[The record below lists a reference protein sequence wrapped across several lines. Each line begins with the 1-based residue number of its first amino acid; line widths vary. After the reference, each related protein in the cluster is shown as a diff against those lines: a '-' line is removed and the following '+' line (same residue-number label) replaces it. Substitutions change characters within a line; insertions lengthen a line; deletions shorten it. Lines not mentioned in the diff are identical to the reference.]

1 MLQELDIESYAV
13 VEKLRVRFH
22 AGLNLLTGETG
33 SGKSIVVDSLA
44 LLFGARAGAD
54 VVRAGAKRARVSGV
68 FDLPAGAEF
77 RAWLEERGFDVD
89 DELIVERQ
97 VLASGKSRAYVNG
110 SPTTLAT
117 LKELAASLGDI
128 HGQHDQ
134 QTLFSARTQL
144 EMLDGFAKTVEPSRK
159 VRDAHRAYRQL
170 ASRIKELK
178 SDEQERLRKLDLL
191 RYQAGEIS
199 QAALLAGE
207 DSELQNERSRLMN
220 LSQLQQS
227 CAIAYEALYEGSTSA
242 SVQLKAAASALTSV
256 STLDKFFEELTASL
270 ESSRAMVDDA
280 AFELSGYLDK
290 LEAQPERQE
299 QIEQRLALIEKLR
312 RKYGPTLDDVVR
324 YGEEVT
330 RELDAIE
337 SADATLA
344 ELETQLQ
351 SASDSYLKLAG
362 ALSKKR
368 KDAAKK
374 LEVRVKKELA
384 ALAMERAHFEVGF
397 EPLEDW
403 SADGLDRIVYLFSA
417 NPGQPPR
424 PLSQVASGGELS
436 RVALALKTCLVGT
449 DGGNGP
455 LRSLVFDEVDSGVG
469 GRVAESIGKRLKQL
483 SNNNQ
488 VLCVTHLPQI
498 AAFADAHF
506 YVTKTEKKKQTFASI
521 VELSDDQRIDE
532 LARMLS
538 GAEITEAAIANAR
551 QLIATK

>member
-1 MLQELDIESYAV
+1 MLHELDIESYAV

-54 VVRAGAKRARVSGV
+54 VVRAGARRARVSGV
-68 FDLPAGAEF
+68 FDVPGGTEL
-77 RAWLEERGFDVD
+77 RSWLDERGFDAD

-97 VLASGKSRAYVNG
+97 VLTSGKSRAYING

-144 EMLDGFAKTVEPSRK
+144 DMLDGFAKTVGRAREVK
-159 VRDAHRAYRQL
+159 DAYRVYRQL
-170 ASRIKELK
+170 DSRIQELK
-178 SDEQERLRKLDLL
+178 ASEQELLRKLDLL
-191 RYQAGEIS
+191 RFQAAEIS
-199 QAALLAGE
+199 QAQLVAGE
-207 DSELQNERSRLMN
+207 EAELQAERNRLLN

-227 CAIAYEALYEGSTSA
+227 CTAAYEALYEGSASA
-242 SVQLKAAASALTSV
+242 SVQLKAAAGALTSV
-256 STLDKFFEELTASL
+256 ASFDKIFEELTASL
-270 ESSRAMVDDA
+270 ESSRATVDDA

-299 QIEQRLALIEKLR
+299 QIEERLALIEKLK
-312 RKYGPTLDDVVR
+312 RKYGATLEDVVT
-324 YGEEVT
+324 YGKEAA
-330 RELDAIE
+330 RELDEIE
-337 SADATLA
+337 SGEAALE
-344 ELETQLQ
+344 ELEKQRHE
-351 SASDSYLKLAG
+351 ASDKYLSLAG

-368 KDAAKK
+368 KVAGKK
-374 LEVRVKKELA
+374 LEANVKKELA
-384 ALAMERAHFEVGF
+384 ALAMERARFEVGF

-403 SADGLDRIVYLFSA
+403 TSDGLERIVYLFSA

-469 GRVAESIGKRLKQL
+469 GRVAEAIGKRLKNL
-483 SNNNQ
+483 SVKNQ

-498 AAFADAHF
+498 AGFADAHF
-506 YVTKTEKKKQTFASI
+506 YVTKIENKKQTFAS
-521 VELSDDQRIDE
+521 VAELSDEQRIEE

-538 GAEITEAAIANAR
+538 GAEITDAAIANAR

>member
-1 MLQELDIESYAV
+1 MLHELDIESYAV

-54 VVRAGAKRARVSGV
+54 VVRAGARRARVSGV
-68 FDLPAGAEF
+68 FDVPGGTEL
-77 RAWLEERGFDVD
+77 RSWLDERGFDAD

-97 VLASGKSRAYVNG
+97 VLTSGKSRAYING

-144 EMLDGFAKTVEPSRK
+144 DMLDGFAKTVGRAREVK
-159 VRDAHRAYRQL
+159 DAYRVYRQL
-170 ASRIKELK
+170 DSRIQKLK
-178 SDEQERLRKLDLL
+178 ASEQELLRKLDLL
-191 RYQAGEIS
+191 RFQAAEIS
-199 QAALLAGE
+199 QAQLVAGE
-207 DSELQNERSRLMN
+207 EAELQAERNRLLN

-227 CAIAYEALYEGSTSA
+227 CTAAYEALYEGSASA
-242 SVQLKAAASALTSV
+242 SVQLKAAAGALTSV
-256 STLDKFFEELTASL
+256 ASFDKIFEELTASL
-270 ESSRAMVDDA
+270 ESSRATVDDA

-299 QIEQRLALIEKLR
+299 QIEERLALIEKLK
-312 RKYGPTLDDVVR
+312 RKYGATLEDVVT
-324 YGEEVT
+324 YGKEAA
-330 RELDAIE
+330 RELDEIE
-337 SADATLA
+337 SGEAALE
-344 ELETQLQ
+344 ELEKQRHE
-351 SASDSYLKLAG
+351 ASDKYLSLAG

-368 KDAAKK
+368 KVAGKK
-374 LEVRVKKELA
+374 LEANVKKELA
-384 ALAMERAHFEVGF
+384 ALAMERARFEVGF

-403 SADGLDRIVYLFSA
+403 TSDGLERIVYLFSA

-469 GRVAESIGKRLKQL
+469 GRVAEAIGKRLKNL
-483 SNNNQ
+483 SVKNQ

-498 AAFADAHF
+498 AGFADAHF
-506 YVTKTEKKKQTFASI
+506 YVTKIENKKQTFAS
-521 VELSDDQRIDE
+521 VAELSDEQRIEE

-538 GAEITEAAIANAR
+538 GAEITDAAIANAR

>member
-1 MLQELDIESYAV
+1 MLHELDIESYAV

-33 SGKSIVVDSLA
+33 SGKSIVVDSLS

-54 VVRAGAKRARVSGV
+54 VVRAGARRARVSGV
-68 FDLPAGAEF
+68 FDLPGGTEF
-77 RAWLEERGFDVD
+77 RSWLDQRGFDAD

-97 VLASGKSRAYVNG
+97 VLTSGKSRAYING

-144 EMLDGFAKTVEPSRK
+144 EMLDGSAKTVGRAREVK
-159 VRDAHRAYRQL
+159 DAYRVYRQL
-170 ASRIKELK
+170 DSRTQELK
-178 SDEQERLRKLDLL
+178 ASEQELLRKLDLL
-191 RYQAGEIS
+191 RFQAAEIS
-199 QAALLAGE
+199 QAQLVAGE
-207 DSELQNERSRLMN
+207 ESELQAERNRLLN

-227 CAIAYEALYEGSTSA
+227 CTTAYEALYEGSASA
-242 SVQLKAAASALTSV
+242 SVQLKAAAGALTSV
-256 STLDKFFEELTASL
+256 ASFDQIFEELTASL
-270 ESSRAMVDDA
+270 ESSRATVDDA

-299 QIEQRLALIEKLR
+299 QIEERLALIEKLK
-312 RKYGPTLDDVVR
+312 RKYGATLEDVVT
-324 YGEEVT
+324 YGKEAA
-330 RELDAIE
+330 RELDEIE
-337 SADATLA
+337 SGEAALE
-344 ELETQLQ
+344 ELEKRRHE
-351 SASDSYLKLAG
+351 ASDKYLSLAA

-368 KDAAKK
+368 KVAGKK
-374 LEVRVKKELA
+374 LEANVKKELA
-384 ALAMERAHFEVGF
+384 ALAMERARFEVDF

-403 SADGLDRIVYLFSA
+403 TSDGLDRIVYLFSA

-469 GRVAESIGKRLKQL
+469 GRVAEAIGKRLKNL
-483 SNNNQ
+483 SVKNQ

-498 AAFADAHF
+498 AGFADAHF
-506 YVTKTEKKKQTFASI
+506 YVTKIENKKQTFAS
-521 VELSDDQRIDE
+521 VAELSDEQRIEE

-538 GAEITEAAIANAR
+538 GAEITDAAIANAR